1 MSDHDDR
8 LARLEARVEELAR
21 RVDQLGT
28 GTGSPGLGGAGTGVS
43 DFDAEND
50 TNRYPPT
57 SEFGHRS

>member
-28 GTGSPGLGGAGTGVS
+28 GTGSPGLGGTG

-57 SEFGHRS
+57 SEFGHRR